1 MTDVFTIEDTNIEQP
16 TTYSVSFATTSTD
29 DSDRTQDLVMHNTP
43 IGTIGSYE
51 MRWEYIKTSEASK
64 ILQLVLNK
72 SQFKVHYYDL
82 FTDSWKSAY
91 FYASNFEMTP
101 LTLEENYKYIDSLS
115 FSIIGVNPI

>member
-1 MTDVFTIEDTNIEQP
+1 MTDAFTIEDTNIEQP
-16 TTYSVSFATTSTD
+16 TTYSGSFATTSTD
-29 DSDRTQDLVMHNTP
+29 ASDRTQDLVRHNTP

>member
-1 MTDVFTIEDTNIEQP
+1 MSDVFTIEDTNIEQP
-16 TTYSVSFATTSTD
+16 TTYGVSFATTYTD

-43 IGTIGSYE
+43 MGTIGSYE
-51 MRWEYIKTSEASK
+51 MGWEYLKTSEASK
-64 ILQLVLNK
+64 ILRLVLNK

-82 FTDSWKSAY
+82 FTDSWKNAY

-115 FSIIGVNPI
+115 FNIIGVNPI